1 MSAPDEAARCPFIP
15 PYPEPLR
22 SKAGLLRRFW
32 RGWNSWIHTLFVKS
46 YTMKMGRVRLPRQD
60 IFVVSDLDEVERIMA
75 DPEGRFPKHPI
86 LNDMLGDLMGGG
98 VFLANGQDWADQRA
112 MMNPAFGH
120 THLARAFPAM
130 ADAVDAMMA
139 QLAGSGALVDV
150 DPVMSH
156 VTADIIFRTL
166 FSRSL
171 AKDEGAQVY
180 AAFSRYQRQAQR
192 STMLGIYGLPRLGYK
207 RRAKAAASAIHA
219 IFEPMIRARL
229 DARSGGASPAQP
241 DILDALIDA
250 RHAETGAPFSPQALR
265 DQVAILFLAGHETSA
280 SALSWALYLLA
291 ESPALQERLYADII
305 AVTDGKALAFEDLRA
320 LEGVRNL
327 FRETLRLYPPVSFIP
342 RGCAPGTQLR
352 GVTPEQGA
360 MLVISPWLIQRNP
373 ANWACPHA
381 FDPGRFA
388 DPANS
393 EAVRRAWLPFGKG
406 ERVCIGAGFAQAEA
420 VLILARI
427 ICAYRLSVAPG
438 FRPELVSRL
447 TLRAANGMRLVLR
460 AR

>member
-1 MSAPDEAARCPFIP
+1 M
-15 PYPEPLR
+15 
-22 SKAGLLRRFW
+22 
-32 RGWNSWIHTLFVKS
+32 
-46 YTMKMGRVRLPRQD
+46 
-60 IFVVSDLDEVERIMA
+60 
-75 DPEGRFPKHPI
+75 
-86 LNDMLGDLMGGG
+86 
-98 VFLANGQDWADQRA
+98 
-112 MMNPAFGH
+112 
-120 THLARAFPAM
+120 
-130 ADAVDAMMA
+130 
-139 QLAGSGALVDV
+139 
-150 DPVMSH
+150 
-156 VTADIIFRTL
+156 
-166 FSRSL
+166 
-171 AKDEGAQVY
+171 
-180 AAFSRYQRQAQR
+180 
-192 STMLGIYGLPRLGYK
+192 PRLGYK